1 MIFDTPKYRA
11 YKRIYIKAFTLGS
24 ISTLFIM
31 FLLHSKPYT
40 FTNLD
45 INQKGK
51 NKQLHTVGHHIIL
64 PDIEIA
70 ISIDSDEYQTI
81 SINNHDFEIT
91 KINKVS
97 NEFVDRFEVQENQH
111 KIQP

>member
-1 MIFDTPKYRA
+1 M
-11 YKRIYIKAFTLGS
+11 GC

-31 FLLHSKPYT
+31 FLLHLKPYT

-45 INQKGK
+45 ITEKGK
-51 NKQLHTVGHHIIL
+51 SKQQLHVVGHHIIL

-70 ISIDSDEYQTI
+70 ISIDADERQTI
-81 SINNHDFEIT
+81 SLNNYDFEIT

-97 NEFVDRFEVQENQH
+97 KELVDRFEVQEKPT